1 MTFPRIPVLARQ
13 QPGETA
19 EAFGLRAFCYLVTEG
34 VPVGLLDR
42 EQQASALHFSL
53 VAVTAP
59 DVADAVR
66 ARWHAVRHQLAVALA
81 QPVVAQ
87 TAPAAAPAARQSTN
101 LPGGDKVARPVPPTR
116 PTPPS
121 AAVSVVSGTP
131 LPDRATIDARLQ
143 AARLALHRGMTNAN
157 ALPEGDAL

>member
-1 MTFPRIPVLARQ
+1 MSFPRIPVLARQ

-66 ARWHAVRHQLAVALA
+66 ARWHDVRHQLAQALA
-81 QPVVAQ
+81 QPVVAE
-87 TAPAAAPAARQSTN
+87 TAPVAAQAPRQTTT
-101 LPGGDKVARPVPPTR
+101 LPGGARVPRPVGPTPQR
-116 PTPPS
+116 PPS
-121 AAVSVVSGTP
+121 AAVSVVSGNP
-131 LPDRATIDARLQ
+131 LPDRATIDARLA
-143 AARLALHRGMTNAN
+143 AARRAAQPLEDRL
-157 ALPEGDAL
+157 

>member
-1 MTFPRIPVLARQ
+1 MSFPRIPVLARQ

-66 ARWHAVRHQLAVALA
+66 ARWHAVRHQLAAALA
-81 QPVVAQ
+81 VPEVVQ
-87 TAPAAAPAARQSTN
+87 TAPVAAQAPRQTTN
-101 LPGGDKVARPVPPTR
+101 LPGGDKVSRPVPPVQ

-121 AAVSVVSGTP
+121 AGVSLVSGKP
-131 LPDRATIDARLQ
+131 LPTLDQINARLW
-143 AARLALHRGMTNAN
+143 AAQLAAKRQHD
-157 ALPEGDAL
+157 GDAL

>member
-1 MTFPRIPVLARQ
+1 MSFPRIPVLARQ

-66 ARWHAVRHQLAVALA
+66 ARWHAVRHQLAQALA
-81 QPVVAQ
+81 QPVVAE
-87 TAPAAAPAARQSTN
+87 TAPPAAPAARQSTN
-101 LPGGDKVARPVPPTR
+101 LPGGARVPRPVPPTPQR
-116 PTPPS
+116 PPS
-121 AAVSVVSGTP
+121 AAVSLVSGKP
-131 LPDRATIDARLQ
+131 LPSPAEA
-143 AARLALHRGMTNAN
+143 AARIAAVQQRVRA
-157 ALPEGDAL
+157 ALPALAAVAQEDAL